1 MAAGQKSLKEFCMRL
16 FVAIPLSEDMKKTVT
31 GTMHDLKQKGVRL
44 IVVDYLQLMQGP
56 VELRGLREQE
66 VAAISRT
73 LKATAKELNIPIIAL
88 SQLSRNAVQRTGGT
102 GKPQLSDLRESG
114 SIEQD
119 ADMVIFI
126 HRPDFVGMSDNP
138 EDREKA
144 YIVIAKHRNGEVC
157 DIEMK
162 YKASQVK
169 FVEPDQSLDVYARQ
183 GPVASAVNE
192 PLAGESQ
199 DNYNFDNQQDF

>member
-1 MAAGQKSLKEFCMRL
+1 
-16 FVAIPLSEDMKKTVT
+16 MK
-31 GTMHDLKQKGVRL
+31 
-44 IVVDYLQLMQGP
+44 IIIIDYLQLMNATGMKF
-56 VELRGLREQE
+56 GSREQE
-66 VAAISRT
+66 VSTISRN
-73 LKATAKELNIPIIAL
+73 LKQLAKELDIPIIAL

-138 EDREKA
+138 EDKEKA
-144 YIVIAKHRNGEVC
+144 IIVIAKHRNGEVC

-162 YKASQVK
+162 YKANQVK
-169 FVEPDQSLDVYARQ
+169 FVEPDQSLDMYAQR
-183 GPVASAVNE
+183 GPVASAANE
-192 PLAGESQ
+192 PAAGEPS
-199 DNYNFDNQQDF
+199 NYDFDAQSEF

>member
-1 MAAGQKSLKEFCMRL
+1 MEFRTKAKRLVKS
-16 FVAIPLSEDMKKTVT
+16 
-31 GTMHDLKQKGVRL
+31 KGVRL

-138 EDREKA
+138 EDKEKA
-144 YIVIAKHRNGEVC
+144 YICIAKHRNGEVC

-162 YKASQVK
+162 YKANQVK
-169 FVEPDQSLDVYARQ
+169 FVEPDQSLDVYAQQ
-183 GPVASAVNE
+183 GPVASAANE
-192 PLAGESQ
+192 PAAG
-199 DNYNFDNQQDF
+199 NYNFEDQQDF

>member
-1 MAAGQKSLKEFCMRL
+1 M
-16 FVAIPLSEDMKKTVT
+16 
-31 GTMHDLKQKGVRL
+31 
-44 IVVDYLQLMQGP
+44 DYLQLMQGP
-56 VELRGLREQE
+56 AELRGLREQE

-126 HRPDFVGMSDNP
+126 HRPDFVGMS
-138 EDREKA
+138 EDPSDKEKA
-144 YIVIAKHRNGEVC
+144 YICIAKHRNGEVC

-162 YKASQVK
+162 YKAAQVK
-169 FVEPDQSLDVYARQ
+169 FVEPDQTLDQFAAAQ
-183 GPVASAVNE
+183 PT
-192 PLAGESQ
+192 ESRMNS
-199 DNYNFDNQQDF
+199 DGYDPESYNGAF

>member
-1 MAAGQKSLKEFCMRL
+1 
-16 FVAIPLSEDMKKTVT
+16 
-31 GTMHDLKQKGVRL
+31 
-44 IVVDYLQLMQGP
+44 
-56 VELRGLREQE
+56 
-66 VAAISRT
+66 
-73 LKATAKELNIPIIAL
+73 
-88 SQLSRNAVQRTGGT
+88 
-102 GKPQLSDLRESG
+102 
-114 SIEQD
+114 
-119 ADMVIFI
+119 MVIFI

-199 DNYNFDNQQDF
+199 DHYNFDNQQDF

>member
-1 MAAGQKSLKEFCMRL
+1 M
-16 FVAIPLSEDMKKTVT
+16 
-31 GTMHDLKQKGVRL
+31 
-44 IVVDYLQLMQGP
+44 
-56 VELRGLREQE
+56 
-66 VAAISRT
+66 
-73 LKATAKELNIPIIAL
+73 
-88 SQLSRNAVQRTGGT
+88 

-138 EDREKA
+138 EDKEKA

-162 YKASQVK
+162 YKAGQVK
-169 FVEPDQSLDVYARQ
+169 FVEPDQSLDVYARR
-183 GPVASAVNE
+183 GPVASAANE
-192 PLAGESQ
+192 PPAGTP
-199 DNYNFDNQQDF
+199 YNFEDQQPF